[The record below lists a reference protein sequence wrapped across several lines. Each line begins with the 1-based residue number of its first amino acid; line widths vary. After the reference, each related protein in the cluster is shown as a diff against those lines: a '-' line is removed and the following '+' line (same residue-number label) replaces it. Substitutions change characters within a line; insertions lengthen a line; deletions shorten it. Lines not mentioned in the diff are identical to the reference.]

1 MNTATGTN
9 VSPIRGNSATSVRF
23 RDQLARNIRRACN
36 TRGITPYAAA
46 KAVGMTENRM
56 DCVLRAETPAHAI
69 EIALLSREFGISA
82 DSLLEGCL

>member
-46 KAVGMTENRM
+46 TAVGMTENRM
-56 DCVLRAETPAHAI
+56 DCVLRADTPAHAI
-69 EIALLSREFGISA
+69 EIALIAQKLSMSTDA
-82 DSLLEGCL
+82 LLEGCL